1 MGRRDESHLGPKIL
15 VGSTE
20 ENRKLCRNR
29 IKFSDTNEM
38 DHYKEVG

>member
-1 MGRRDESHLGPKIL
+1 MGRRDKRHLGPKVL

-29 IKFSDTNEM
+29 IKFSDIIKM
-38 DHYKEVG
+38 DLTE